1 MIKMLLRSKYYAWKY
16 ENVRK
21 VAKIAN
27 VTNFKVRCNNCGK
40 DVRYTIKCLC
50 GEWLCSKC
58 TVNDLKHS
66 AIQWTPR
73 GAAKVVAAYGKNA
86 TVRY

>member
-1 MIKMLLRSKYYAWKY
+1 MK
-16 ENVRK
+16 K
-21 VAKIAN
+21 VAKMAN
-27 VTNFKVRCNNCGK
+27 VTNFKVRCNNYGK

-66 AIQWTPR
+66 ATQWTPR
-73 GAAKVVAAYGKNA
+73 GAAKVDAAYGKNG